1 MKEVRKP
8 RRRAKVRRA
17 PRRPMGDPGVARPF
31 DDDEDDAVDIG
42 GPIDEPRGGP
52 VSQNA
57 PAPER

>member
-1 MKEVRKP
+1 MNQVKKL

-17 PRRPMGDPGVARPF
+17 PRRPMGDPAVARPF
-31 DDDEDDAVDIG
+31 DDDEDVVVDIG
-42 GPIDEPRGGP
+42 GPIDDPRGGP